1 MEPNKIENE
10 FRDKLEQ
17 RRIQPSEMAWDRL
30 DAMLSV
36 TENKKP
42 KKKRTWMYVA
52 AAFLVFLLAGVL
64 FLNQEK
70 QGNGVENNNSVVTT
84 KEQPQ
89 PATETVQLQNVVPVI
104 IQEAVAAKEQVRGT
118 VKKKSVQP
126 VSKMH
131 EVPAMNTEA
140 VAANDKKEIQNVV
153 PQATADNLLAS
164 TMTNETPKKRSTV
177 KVDPNALLSNVEGE
191 LNENYR
197 SKAFQGVVKSFN
209 TVKVAVSNR
218 NYE

>member
-164 TMTNETPKKRSTV
+164 AMTNETPKKRSTV